1 MRDDGEGKMK
11 MLCLLSEGSIDM
23 MCWPCHGQQRPVRPP
38 VHDSCCFRLVP
49 SSSVLVFRRVLSS
62 SLWTSLRWR
71 VEVIIAIGSLKSARP
86 DLDREQERQ
95 VGIGQCGD
103 GR

>member
-11 MLCLLSEGSIDM
+11 MLCLLVKDRYDVLAM
-23 MCWPCHGQQRPVRPP
+23 PRTQQRHVRPP

-71 VEVIIAIGSLKSARP
+71 VEVIVAIGSLKSARP
-86 DLDREQERQ
+86 DLDREQEGQ